1 METRGSGPGE
11 EVDDDDSAKGIIIAL
26 LLSIPIWAVIG
37 WVTYLILH

>member
-11 EVDDDDSAKGIIIAL
+11 EVDDDDPAKGIIIAL